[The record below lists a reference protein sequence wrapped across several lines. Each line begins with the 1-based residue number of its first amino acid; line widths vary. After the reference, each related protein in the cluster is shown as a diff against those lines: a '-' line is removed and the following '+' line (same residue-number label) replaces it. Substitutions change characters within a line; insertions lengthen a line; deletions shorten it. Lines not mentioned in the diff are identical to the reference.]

1 MNSKLR
7 ARAGLVLAAWI
18 AVTGAMTT
26 SRGQDAPQTEP
37 RADAPAPTAAADATE
52 IDAINELVL
61 QGSYAEAETRLA
73 RLRETRP
80 DDPALL
86 LQHGEVLL
94 ALGRPAE
101 ARTMLERSDALAPDR
116 DRTNFQL
123 GTALQALGEPDL
135 AIQAFGRTIEV
146 TQNDSLRRM
155 SHLNR
160 SVLLDQSKRWPEAAT
175 EIESALRIPPADAAL
190 YGDLAALYLKAGNTT
205 AASEA
210 LARGA
215 EAGFRSAEHN
225 YSLAT
230 RLYRD
235 GQYAEAATAFGQ
247 ALEVDPQMARA
258 EKSLGACLEHLG
270 RNDEA
275 VAHLKRYLE
284 LAPGATDAAKVKER
298 IRSLGGAKAGKK

>member
-7 ARAGLVLAAWI
+7 ARAGLVVVAWI
-18 AVTGAMTT
+18 GASGAVTTT
-26 SRGQDAPQTEP
+26 RGQDAPGTEQA
-37 RADAPAPTAAADATE
+37 ADAPTPPPADAAE

-101 ARTMLERSDALAPDR
+101 ARTVLERSAELAPDR
-116 DRTNFQL
+116 DRTYFQL
-123 GTALQALGEPDL
+123 GTALQALGEQDL
-135 AIQAFGRTIEV
+135 ALQAFGRTIDV
-146 TQNDSLRRM
+146 TQDDTMRRM

-160 SVLLDQSKRWPEAAT
+160 SVLLDQAKRWPEAAA
-175 EIESALRIPPADAAL
+175 EIEAALQIPPTDAAL
-190 YGDLAALYLKAGNTT
+190 YGDLAALHLKAGNTT
-205 AASEA
+205 AASEV

-215 EAGFRSAEHN
+215 AAGFKSAEHY
-225 YSLAT
+225 YSLGA

-235 GQYAEAATAFGQ
+235 DQHADAAKAFEQ
-247 ALEVDPQMARA
+247 ALEVNPQMARA
-258 EKSLGACLEHLG
+258 EKSLGACLEKLG

-275 VAHLKRYLE
+275 VVHLKRYLE
-284 LAPGATDAAKVKER
+284 LSPQAADADKVKER
-298 IRSLGGAKAGKK
+298 IRSAGNAKASKK